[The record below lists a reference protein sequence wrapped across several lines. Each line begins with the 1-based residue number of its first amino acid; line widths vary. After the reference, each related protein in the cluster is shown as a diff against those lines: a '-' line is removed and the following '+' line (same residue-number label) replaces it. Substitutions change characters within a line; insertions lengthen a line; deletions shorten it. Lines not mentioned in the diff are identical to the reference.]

1 MKDGW
6 EQHVLLEI
14 SEAHGYTERLQEIQ
28 EALMLMWQRDLMPED
43 VSNKVWLHFY
53 DIGGL

>member
-1 MKDGW
+1 MNDAW

-14 SEAHGYTERLQEIQ
+14 SDAYGDNERLREIQ
-28 EALMLMWQRDLMPED
+28 EALMLMWQRDLMPEEP
-43 VSNKVWLHFY
+43 SNRIWLYFY